1 MASSH
6 PWRRLGLLAGKGSPK
21 DPGDAVGKVLK
32 LLFELPNADVETL
45 FSSSTFWLDK
55 GEAKAGVLLVTGFEK
70 IKLELVTELF
80 VTCGKEKGVRPP
92 DPLPTGWENVKN
104 PEEIWLWVFSGSDS
118 GPGIGLK
125 TAFSRGLNLNSVFR
139 KPEPATSPVSGP
151 KVAPLGKTPTLEVD
165 LKLNAVLPGTEE
177 LEVAA
182 KEGVDSRLEKS
193 PTLEVWVSPNAGK
206 EEEWLPPGGVA
217 KLGTCENARLLLG
230 VLFCPKRE
238 GWPNR
243 NGDLV

>member
-1 MASSH
+1 M
-6 PWRRLGLLAGKGSPK
+6 LAGKGSPK
-21 DPGDAVGKVLK
+21 DPGDATGKVLK
-32 LLFELPNADVETL
+32 LLLELPNTDLVPL

-55 GEAKAGVLLVTGFEK
+55 AEAKAGVLLVTGFEK

-92 DPLPTGWENVKN
+92 DPLLTGWENVKN

-125 TAFSRGLNLNSVFR
+125 TAFSRGLNLNSVFL

-151 KVAPLGKTPTLEVD
+151 KVEPLGKTPTLEVD
-165 LKLNAVLPGTEE
+165 LKLNAVFPGRDE
-177 LEVAA
+177 LEGPEVAA

-193 PTLEVWVSPNAGK
+193 PTLGVWVSPNAGK
-206 EEEWLPPGGVA
+206 EEEWLPPEGVA
-217 KLGTCENARLLLG
+217 KLGTCENPRLLLG
-230 VLFCPKRE
+230 VVFCPKRE
-238 GWPNR
+238 GCPNR